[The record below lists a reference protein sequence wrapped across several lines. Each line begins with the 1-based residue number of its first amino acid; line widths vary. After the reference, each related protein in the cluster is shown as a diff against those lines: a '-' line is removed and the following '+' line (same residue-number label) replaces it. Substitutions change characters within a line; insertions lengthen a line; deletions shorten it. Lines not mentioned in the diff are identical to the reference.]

1 MAYMR
6 STLAFSLFWINLIVA
21 SLNIYFSIAAYR
33 NRDYPYQSYNLRGTK
48 ERLLQINPNYFLE
61 KELETSKEL
70 RNLAIS
76 TRRLLLFIDIGAF
89 VFLMLLT
96 ASFCLTKNECCS
108 GDENTNTNFAIGS
121 CYGTCV
127 CCTDCDCN
135 RSGSTDCNCSGGGGD
150 CGEAGIILLVIVL
163 VIIIF
168 VAIYFLVRAC
178 GKHISRIIAII
189 FLFAINVALAVLA
202 IYSGTDI
209 FCILIAAFSAAAAVS
224 DFLGILLPN
233 LGCCVKLS
241 YDYRYPIHPMNQQ
254 PQLYLVEPGD
264 NQVVQPEIQPGVEP
278 QFEKPFGE
286 ENYPQPQEIVQVPS
300 DTTPINTDQSQEN
313 DNYGNAYDAPA
324 PVYQEQNDNNNNNIQ
339 IDNQY
344 PYPYPSQQ

>member
-135 RSGSTDCNCSGGGGD
+135 RSGSTDGNCS
-150 CGEAGIILLVIVL
+150 
-163 VIIIF
+163 
-168 VAIYFLVRAC
+168 
-178 GKHISRIIAII
+178 
-189 FLFAINVALAVLA
+189 
-202 IYSGTDI
+202 
-209 FCILIAAFSAAAAVS
+209 
-224 DFLGILLPN
+224 GILLPN

-278 QFEKPFGE
+278 QFEKPFEE
-286 ENYPQPQEIVQVPS
+286 ENYYPEIVQVPS